1 MEAFILSIDLST
13 VWKEVGSI
21 LGLLMA
27 GFLGYFVPKISNKIK
42 TAIKQRLFDQSL
54 KKSVDLKVKLAELK
68 VKLKATRIYLYQ
80 FHNGTVFLGGHDF
93 HKYSVSAVFEIVSQG
108 LSREIQNMQ
117 SVPLSKYAELLNYF
131 LDKKAEMLVVGN
143 FKDTDMTFED
153 ADLEEIK
160 YTINPTSVVFIQVKD
175 KAGAFI
181 GLIAIHFDREIVK
194 DKFLDNL
201 DHDQDFNKLLIDIKN
216 TI

>member
-1 MEAFILSIDLST
+1 MEAFLLSIDLSS
-13 VWKEVGSI
+13 VWREVGSI
-21 LGLLMA
+21 AGLIAA
-27 GFLGYFVPKISNKIK
+27 GFLGYVVPKLSAKIK
-42 TAIKQRLFDQSL
+42 TAIKQRMFDQSL

-68 VKLKATRIYLYQ
+68 VKLKASRIYLNQ
-80 FHNGTVFLGGHDF
+80 FHNGTVFIGNHDF

-117 SVPLSKYAELLNYF
+117 SVPLSKYAELLNF
-131 LDKKAEMLVVGN
+131 FIDKKVEMAVVGN
-143 FKDTDMTFED
+143 FKDADMSFED

-160 YTINPTSVVFIQVKD
+160 YSINPTTVVFIQVKD
-175 KAGAFI
+175 KNGSFI

-194 DKFLDNL
+194 DKFLENL